1 LTYVPLD
8 AAWGMQNEFMTIEVR
23 VAEAFSCAYVILE
36 ETHAL
41 LKKIALFH
49 PHPTQ
54 IKRSVESLG
63 GLIAL

>member
-1 LTYVPLD
+1 
-8 AAWGMQNEFMTIEVR
+8 MQNEFMTIEVR